1 MARINAGSEKN
12 ALIADGLSGEDRI
25 KEFLNKLLNEHNIVV
40 DVADTKFETYDIK
53 LKNTVNGKIIKIEL
67 ETATKC
73 PEWNSNS
80 SLAMVLTPLRQTIN
94 GLREYWPYGLN
105 IPARKIYIHNDADI
119 VEPKQFK
126 AKPFDI
132 YLRVSLNL
140 IHFFAID
147 WKTIQEFICEE
158 DEETY
163 MQKADCQRIPNVYD
177 EVSNTNLFVSI
188 APTTVRDEQNKRLI
202 VDNPIRLRNKIIELL
217 NHHEPISQKTS
228 N

>member
-53 LKNTVNGKIIKIEL
+53 LKNTVNGKVIKIEL

-73 PEWNSNS
+73 PEWNIHS
-80 SLAMVLTPLRQTIN
+80 SLAMVLTPLRQTVN
-94 GLREYWPYGLN
+94 GLRQYWPYGLN
-105 IPARKIYIHNDADI
+105 IPARKIYVHNDAHI

-126 AKPFDI
+126 PQPFDI

-140 IHFFAID
+140 VNFFAID
-147 WKTIQEFICEE
+147 WKTILQFINEE

-163 MQKADCQRIPNVYD
+163 MQKADCQRIANVYD

-188 APTTVRDEQNKRLI
+188 APTTVRDECNKRLI

-217 NHHEPISQKTS
+217 THHEPIIQKGT